1 MLHDIWQGSAMPPRV
16 SLLVPALCQLFTSLS
31 TVLPTTHAGAQELPG
46 TRPKEEL
53 AVELMQ
59 ARTYCRGVEI
69 QLEKIRKKYPAL
81 KMQVLVAETSWKAS
95 PFFGGGKAIEKD
107 MRAQA
112 GKAADDF
119 LKDIDRKGLELMKEL
134 GTDPQT
140 ALEADLFL
148 ASLEEQAKGKFPF
161 PAVRGNLLWQHK
173 PYQEKPEKEF
183 QHGYVETRQHPQ
195 YPGLS
200 VEIPMSWKQKTSPY
214 KDAMDF
220 SHCYGHGLLSFSL
233 RVKPYPPIAGIEYT
247 PQDAFDEMNREIAE
261 EEYGTQGMILKTF
274 TKTRLNGMP
283 AVLTTFNQAK
293 EQLGLKFV
301 IEGEIIQVLA
311 EDHIIMLMLFSP
323 GPEASDAGVKRLQKN
338 SPLFKMVAASLKV
351 AGKKG

>member
-112 GKAADDF
+112 GKAA
-119 LKDIDRKGLELMKEL
+119 R
-134 GTDPQT
+134 T
-140 ALEADLFL
+140 
-148 ASLEEQAKGKFPF
+148 
-161 PAVRGNLLWQHK
+161 
-173 PYQEKPEKEF
+173 
-183 QHGYVETRQHPQ
+183 TRRT
-195 YPGLS
+195 L
-200 VEIPMSWKQKTSPY
+200 
-214 KDAMDF
+214 
-220 SHCYGHGLLSFSL
+220 HGLGPSHYMLERFSSSLSAAIS
-233 RVKPYPPIAGIEYT
+233 
-247 PQDAFDEMNREIAE
+247 
-261 EEYGTQGMILKTF
+261 
-274 TKTRLNGMP
+274 
-283 AVLTTFNQAK
+283 
-293 EQLGLKFV
+293 FV
-301 IEGEIIQVLA
+301 
-311 EDHIIMLMLFSP
+311 
-323 GPEASDAGVKRLQKN
+323 ASG
-338 SPLFKMVAASLKV
+338 
-351 AGKKG
+351 